1 MSTRTHHSNNGPWKQ
16 TLPSHLLPREPAAK
30 PVTFLKANE
39 GEKGESKIASWKAE
53 GRPTAD
59 HEDI

>member
-1 MSTRTHHSNNGPWKQ
+1 MKADFGKSPATKRT
-16 TLPSHLLPREPAAK
+16 AAK
-30 PVTFLKANE
+30 PATFLKANE

-53 GRPTAD
+53 GGPTAD